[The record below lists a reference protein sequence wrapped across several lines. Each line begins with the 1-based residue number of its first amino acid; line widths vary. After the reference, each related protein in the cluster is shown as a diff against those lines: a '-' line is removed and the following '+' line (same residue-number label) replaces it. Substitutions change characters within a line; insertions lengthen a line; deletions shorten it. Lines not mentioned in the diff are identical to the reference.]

1 MQKKGT
7 KGASDLTVEKIRYI
21 YIYIYTYIYIKEI
34 YIYIYTHTHIYIH
47 IYRERRSERKRR
59 RERINVRVRVCMY
72 GVGEICMVNVCILRP
87 GFLSLWVNEKRVQ
100 TLEHEATKMVA

>member
-21 YIYIYTYIYIKEI
+21 YIHTCILLYI
-34 YIYIYTHTHIYIH
+34 YIYIERE
-47 IYRERRSERKRR
+47 RERRSERKRR